1 MPCAPDTKQTGT
13 IRHPQIVEGG
23 TVNRQQVEGFGEVRQ
38 AIPAAQFQL
47 TESTLRLPAPKL
59 GQHSLEILAGLG
71 YSESESNELIDANVV
86 RQAA

>member
-1 MPCAPDTKQTGT
+1 M
-13 IRHPQIVEGG
+13 
-23 TVNRQQVEGFGEVRQ
+23 RQ

-59 GQHSLEILAGLG
+59 GQHSLKILLELG

-86 RQAA
+86 RQTK